1 MMVAGCG
8 SLTALSAPTV
18 KRVDGS
24 RGPGSATVPRPCPRE
39 VRKEGMIAIAAR
51 GHLKLL
57 DLAACRARVLADI
70 TATDVRFSPDG
81 RWLAYSRQVGY
92 PGDGV
97 HPIGLACS
105 SSRCTV
111 VVCACRLAV
120 ASSRGLGRPGA
131 ICSTRSPAAV
141 APGVGVADRARR

>member
-1 MMVAGCG
+1 
-8 SLTALSAPTV
+8 
-18 KRVDGS
+18 
-24 RGPGSATVPRPCPRE
+24 
-39 VRKEGMIAIAAR
+39 MIAIAAR

-57 DLAACRARVLADI
+57 DLATCRARVLADI

-92 PGDGV
+92 PGTAYTPSAGLFVVSV
-97 HPIGLACS
+97 HGGRVRLP
-105 SSRCTV
+105 
-111 VVCACRLAV
+111 LAV

-141 APGVGVADRARR
+141 RWCRRRRPGVGG